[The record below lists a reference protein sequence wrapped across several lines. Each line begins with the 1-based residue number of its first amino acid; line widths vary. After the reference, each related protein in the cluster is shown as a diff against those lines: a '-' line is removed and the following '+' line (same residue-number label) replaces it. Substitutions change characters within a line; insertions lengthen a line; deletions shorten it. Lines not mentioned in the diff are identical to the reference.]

1 MKFIIIFLKLMKKCL
16 RMIDRFRYSK
26 PIQQDQREKTKFWW
40 NEESCG
46 NSKSQFFFFKCHL
59 FKF

>member
-1 MKFIIIFLKLMKKCL
+1 MKKCL